1 MEYSI
6 GIDIGGTKIAAG
18 IINREGNVLLKKVFS
33 TPQETKDSIIHL
45 LENIIFSLSET
56 AKTEGKRLVGIG
68 IGTAGQIDFEKGK
81 VLSGTANI
89 KDWNDVALRDIL
101 SKKTNLPIYIEND
114 VNVLA
119 LAEQQFGAGRNV
131 ENLICLALGTGV
143 GGGVITGGKL
153 LRGAWGGG
161 AELGHITVDMNG
173 PLCNCGFQGCVEV
186 YSSGTGI
193 ARMMREELDSYSE
206 SVRNSELLYYQK
218 HPEEVSSRLVFELLN
233 SGNEVAEKVVDTAI
247 NALSYAIVSMVHT
260 FNPSMIILGGGVLR
274 DGEWFI
280 QKIRERVATIGIRSL
295 VDPVD
300 IKGTQLGND
309 AGLIGA
315 AIQPWVYGDEVTKNM
330 SEQKPELQIDS
341 KIEG

>member
-18 IINREGNVLLKKVFS
+18 IINREGSVLIKKVFS
-33 TPQETKDSIIHL
+33 TPQETKNSIIQL
-45 LENIIFSLSET
+45 LENIIFSLTET
-56 AKTEGKRLVGIG
+56 ARTEEKKLVGIG

-101 SKKTNLPIYIEND
+101 SKKTDLPIYIEND

-119 LAEQQFGAGRNV
+119 LAEQQLGAGRNV

-143 GGGVITGGKL
+143 GGGVITGGEL

-161 AELGHITVDMNG
+161 AELGHITVNMNG

-193 ARMMREELDSYSE
+193 ARMMREELDAYRDSE
-206 SVRNSELLYYQK
+206 GNNDLLYYQK
-218 HPEEVSSRLVFELLN
+218 HPKEVTSRLVFELN
-233 SGNEVAEKVVDTAI
+233 NAGNEVAVKVVETAI
-247 NALSYAIVSMVHT
+247 NALSYAIVSMIHT
-260 FNPSMIILGGGVLR
+260 FNPSMIILGGGVLHE
-274 DGEWFI
+274 GEWFI
-280 QKIRERVATIGIRSL
+280 QKVRERIGILGIRSL
-295 VDPVD
+295 VDPVE
-300 IKGTQLGND
+300 IKSAQLGDD

-315 AIQPWVYGDEVTKNM
+315 AIQPWVYGIDVDVTN
-330 SEQKPELQIDS
+330 
-341 KIEG
+341 

>member
-18 IINREGNVLLKKVFS
+18 IINREGSVLIKKTFS
-33 TPQETKDSIIHL
+33 TPQESKDSIIQL

-56 AKTEGKRLVGIG
+56 AKTEGKKLVGIG

-89 KDWNDVALRDIL
+89 KDWNDVPLRDIL
-101 SKKTNLPIYIEND
+101 STKTDLPIFIEND

-119 LAEQQFGAGRNV
+119 LAEQQLGIGRNV

-143 GGGVITGGKL
+143 GGGVITGGQL

-173 PLCNCGFQGCVEV
+173 PLCNCGFQGCVET

-193 ARMMREELDSYSE
+193 ARMMREELESYHDSKG
-206 SVRNSELLYYQK
+206 NSELLYYQK
-218 HPEEVSSRLVFELLN
+218 HPEEVTSRLVFELM
-233 SGNEVAEKVVDTAI
+233 SAGNEVAEKVVETAI
-247 NALSYAIVSMVHT
+247 NALSFAIVSMIHT
-260 FNPSMIILGGGVLR
+260 FNPSLIVLGGGVLH
-274 DGEWFI
+274 DGAWFI
-280 QKIRERVATIGIRSL
+280 QKVQERVSELGIRSL
-295 VDPVD
+295 VDPVE
-300 IKGTQLGND
+300 IKGTTLGND

-315 AIQPWVYGDEVTKNM
+315 AIQPWVYGVDVEVNKEIT
-330 SEQKPELQIDS
+330 QK
-341 KIEG
+341 

>member
-1 MEYSI
+1 MGKGVNTMEYSI

-18 IINREGNVLLKKVFS
+18 IINREGNVLTKKTFS
-33 TPQETKDSIIHL
+33 TPQETKDSILQL

-56 AKTEGKRLVGIG
+56 AKTEGKKLVGIG
-68 IGTAGQIDFEKGK
+68 IGTAGQIDFEEGK

-89 KDWNDVALRDIL
+89 KDWNDVPLRNIL
-101 SKKTNLPIYIEND
+101 SKKTDLPIFIEND

-119 LAEQQFGAGRNV
+119 LAEQQLGVGRNV

-173 PLCNCGFQGCVEV
+173 PICNCGFQGCVET

-193 ARMMREELDSYSE
+193 ARMMREEVESYPVSE
-206 SVRNSELLYYQK
+206 GNSELLYYQK
-218 HPEEVSSRLVFELLN
+218 HPEEITSRLVFELR
-233 SGNEVAEKVVDTAI
+233 SAGNEVAEKVVETAI
-247 NALSYAIVSMVHT
+247 NALSFSIVSMIHT
-260 FNPSMIILGGGVLR
+260 FNPSLIILGGGVLQE
-274 DGEWFI
+274 GEWFI
-280 QKIRERVATIGIRSL
+280 HKVRERVGELGIRSL
-295 VDPVD
+295 VDPVE

-315 AIQPWVYGDEVTKNM
+315 AIQPWVYGVDVEVKN
-330 SEQKPELQIDS
+330 EVNKQ
-341 KIEG
+341 

>member
-18 IINREGNVLLKKVFS
+18 IINKMGSVVIKKTFS
-33 TPQETKDSIIHL
+33 TPQETKDSIIQL

-56 AKTEGKRLVGIG
+56 AKTEGKKLVGIG

-89 KDWNDVALRDIL
+89 KDWNDVPLRDIL
-101 SKKTNLPIYIEND
+101 SQKTDLPIFVEND

-119 LAEQQFGAGRNV
+119 LAEQQLGVGRNV

-173 PLCNCGFQGCVEV
+173 PLCNCGFQGCVET
-186 YSSGTGI
+186 YTSGTGI
-193 ARMMREELDSYSE
+193 ARMMREALITYHESE
-206 SVRNSELLYYQK
+206 GNSELLYYQK
-218 HPEEVSSRLVFELLN
+218 HPEEVTSRLVFELM
-233 SGNEVAEKVVDTAI
+233 SAGNEVAERVVGTAI
-247 NALSYAIVSMVHT
+247 NALSFAIVSMIHT
-260 FNPSMIILGGGVLR
+260 FNPTLIILGGGVLQE
-274 DGEWFI
+274 GEWFI
-280 QKIRERVATIGIRSL
+280 NKVRERVGELGIRSL
-295 VDPVD
+295 VDPVE

-309 AGLIGA
+309 AGLIGS
-315 AIQPWVYGDEVTKNM
+315 AIQPWVYGVDVEVIKEVNK
-330 SEQKPELQIDS
+330 Q
-341 KIEG
+341 

>member
-18 IINREGNVLLKKVFS
+18 IINRNGSVLTKKTFS
-33 TPQETKDSIIHL
+33 TPQETKDSIIQL

-56 AKTEGKRLVGIG
+56 AKTEGKNLVGIG

-89 KDWNDVALRDIL
+89 KGWNDVALRDIL
-101 SKKTNLPIYIEND
+101 SKKIDLPIYIEND

-119 LAEQQFGAGRNV
+119 LAEQQFGVGRSV

-173 PLCNCGFQGCVEV
+173 PQCNCGFQGCVET

-193 ARMMREELDSYSE
+193 ARMMREELETYRESE
-206 SVRNSELLYYQK
+206 GNSELLYYQK
-218 HPEEVSSRLVFELLN
+218 HPEEVTSRLVFELK
-233 SGNEVAEKVVDTAI
+233 SAGNEVAEKVVDTAI
-247 NALSYAIVSMVHT
+247 NALSFAIVSMIHT
-260 FNPSMIILGGGVLR
+260 FNPSLIILGGGVLQG
-274 DGEWFI
+274 GEWFI
-280 QKIRERVATIGIRSL
+280 QKVRERVGILGIRSL
-295 VDPVD
+295 VDPVE
-300 IKGTQLGND
+300 IKETELGND
-309 AGLIGA
+309 AVLIGA
-315 AIQPWVYGDEVTKNM
+315 AIQPWVYGVGVEEK
-330 SEQKPELQIDS
+330 Q
-341 KIEG
+341 